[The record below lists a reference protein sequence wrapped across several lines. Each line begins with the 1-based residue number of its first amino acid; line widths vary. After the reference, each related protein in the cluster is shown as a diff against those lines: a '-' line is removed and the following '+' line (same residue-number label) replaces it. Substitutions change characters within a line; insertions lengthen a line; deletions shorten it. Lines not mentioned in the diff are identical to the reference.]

1 MRAWI
6 FFPLLACLFYPA
18 QAEEFCELPP
28 CGGIPARIFSARVI
42 AVLDGDTVL
51 VQRGTRNRQPVK
63 VRLAGIDAPEKE
75 QAYGMDSKRS
85 LSELALKQQVRVSV
99 QATDDYGRLV
109 AHLVADG
116 RSINEEQV
124 RRGMAWEYS
133 RFRNNR
139 QYLALQDEA
148 RQARRGLW
156 AQPDPMPPQQWRK
169 LHAVAQPPQRTPV
182 VRGYACGSKRHCS
195 QMVSCDEARFHLMHC
210 KIKTLDQDG
219 DGTPCESLCAGK
231 K

>member
-1 MRAWI
+1 MRAWL
-6 FFPLLACLFYPA
+6 FFPLLVCLLYPA

-28 CGGIPARIFSARVI
+28 CSGIPARIFSARVV

-51 VQRGTRNRQPVK
+51 VQRGSRNRQPVK

-75 QAYGMDSKRS
+75 QAYGMASKQS
-85 LSELALKQQVRVSV
+85 LSELVLKQQVRVSV

-109 AHLVADG
+109 AELVADG
-116 RSINEEQV
+116 RSVNEEQV

-133 RFRNNR
+133 RFRGNR
-139 QYLALQDEA
+139 HYLALQNEA

-156 AQPDPMPPQQWRK
+156 AQPEPMPPQQWRK
-169 LHAVAQPPQRTPV
+169 LHAVAQPAQRAPV
-182 VRGYACGSKRHCS
+182 ARDYACGSKRHCS
-195 QMVSCDEARFHLMHC
+195 QMVSCDEARFHLTHC
-210 KIKTLDQDG
+210 KIKALDQDG
-219 DGTPCESLCAGK
+219 DGMPCESLCAVK

>member
-6 FFPLLACLFYPA
+6 FFPLLACLFNPA
-18 QAEEFCELPP
+18 HAEE
-28 CGGIPARIFSARVI
+28 FSARVV

-51 VQRGTRNRQPVK
+51 VQRGSRNRQPVK
-63 VRLAGIDAPEKE
+63 VRLASIDAPEKE
-75 QAYGMDSKRS
+75 QAFGMASKQS
-85 LSELALKQQVRVSV
+85 LSELALKKQVRVSV

-116 RSINEEQV
+116 RSVNEEQV

-133 RFRNNR
+133 RSRGN
-139 QYLALQDEA
+139 QHYLALQNEA
-148 RQARRGLW
+148 RQVRRGLW
-156 AQPDPMPPQQWRK
+156 AQSDPMSPQQWRK
-169 LHAVAQPPQRTPV
+169 LHAVAQSPQHTPAS
-182 VRGYACGSKRHCS
+182 RDYACGSKRYCS
-195 QMVSCDEARFHLMHC
+195 QMVSCDEARFHLTHC
-210 KIKTLDQDG
+210 KIKVLDQDG